1 MSERHGPP
9 AARHA
14 RPAAAGRPA
23 DRDVSSPARSPDTA
37 ARLPPGSTTTY
48 MIPYYELVVGIRNFR
63 LPVCGSDITAAF
75 TVFRTASQHLTKKP
89 GKYELILLVT
99 LKAFITADAVTGQ
112 RPLSRSLRLRRASSA
127 AGSHATRL
135 RLCVSAHMHA
145 LSSLICLYLSL
156 CTARVSWPLAS
167 ALRLLHAQLLR
178 AAYAESRV
186 PTSPGHMRLASVLQ
200 AGLGP

>member
-1 MSERHGPP
+1 MN
-9 AARHA
+9 
-14 RPAAAGRPA
+14 
-23 DRDVSSPARSPDTA
+23 SSSHPEFPVA
-37 ARLPPGSTTTY
+37 
-48 MIPYYELVVGIRNFR
+48 
-63 LPVCGSDITAAF
+63 VCGSYHCCVYRIPY
-75 TVFRTASQHLTKKP
+75 RTASQHLTKKP
-89 GKYELILLVT
+89 GTYELILLVT

-112 RPLSRSLRLRRASSA
+112 RRAARRAARAAPSRVIA

-156 CTARVSWPLAS
+156 CTARVSWPRAS